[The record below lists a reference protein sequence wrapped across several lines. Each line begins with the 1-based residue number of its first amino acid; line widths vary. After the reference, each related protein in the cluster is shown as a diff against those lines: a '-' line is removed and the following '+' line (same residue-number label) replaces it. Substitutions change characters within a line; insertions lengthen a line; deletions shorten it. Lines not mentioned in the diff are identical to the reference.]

1 MTLEFAPPVLPHDK
15 DKVIVKTGQYTH
27 LSTGQQEMLAAI
39 GVLDQSRSNPEYT
52 ALKKEYDG
60 FYQVFLDARQKLILK
75 QRGEERLP
83 LPSRRFLDSVFLV
96 ATMGYQASD
105 ESVSAISAA
114 LEEAETLMEYD
125 LERRRKTE
133 GKVPEVFDGKSFG
146 NIIHVICDRYQLPS
160 SFRQAELANA
170 QLYRQEKDFVA
181 GSALL
186 ERLCAGALGEVK
198 RKSSPVS
205 YGIDARV

>member
-114 LEEAETLMEYD
+114 LEQAETLMEYD

-133 GKVPEVFDGKSFG
+133 GKVPEVFDGKSFD
-146 NIIHVICDRYQLPS
+146 NIINVICDRYQLPG
-160 SFRQAELANA
+160 SFRQEELANA
-170 QLYRQEKDFVA
+170 QSYRQEKEFVA
-181 GSALL
+181 GSGLL
-186 ERLCAGALGEVK
+186 ERLCTRALEEVKLKSFTDYSVRAGA
-198 RKSSPVS
+198 
-205 YGIDARV
+205 